1 MRFDTDEKALGLQ
14 IFDDGFTSF
23 ITIHAAVFFG
33 HVIVKM
39 CRFGHDVDLLQVM
52 ALTDFKVIE
61 VVSRRNLHAAGTEL
75 FIHII
80 VSDDG
85 DFSVCQ
91 RKLQFL
97 SDQIFI
103 AFVFRIN
110 SNSLV
115 AEHSFRT
122 SRCNDDAF
130 GAVSSRITNFPKM
143 SVLFFRFDFQVGN
156 RSLKFRVPVNET
168 APSVNQAF
176 FIEVYEA
183 VDHNFSEVVVHCEI
197 ETVPVKGV
205 A

>member
-1 MRFDTDEKALGLQ
+1 MRFDTDEKALSLQ

-91 RKLQFL
+91 RKPSF
-97 SDQIFI
+97 SFPIH
-103 AFVFRIN
+103 
-110 SNSLV
+110 SLRQKDKH
-115 AEHSFRT
+115 EILY
-122 SRCNDDAF
+122 
-130 GAVSSRITNFPKM
+130 SSKWH
-143 SVLFFRFDFQVGN
+143 
-156 RSLKFRVPVNET
+156 
-168 APSVNQAF
+168 SVNAL
-176 FIEVYEA
+176 
-183 VDHNFSEVVVHCEI
+183 
-197 ETVPVKGV
+197 
-205 A
+205 